1 MQDTV
6 FDTIIL
12 GSGPAGLTATI
23 YASRAHLK
31 TLVLAGN
38 PPGGQLTTTTDV
50 ENFPGFP
57 NGIMGPKLIESMRK
71 QAERFGAKFEN
82 KNALELSGS
91 FEDGFAVKTEGD
103 YEYKGKTIIIASG
116 ASAVWLGLESE
127 QNLKG
132 KGVSA
137 CATCDGFFFKG
148 KDVAV
153 VGGGDSAM
161 TEAIFLTK
169 FANKV
174 YILVRKCK
182 EEIRA
187 SKIMQERAF
196 DNEKIEFLC
205 STEIKEVLGQFQVE
219 GLTIYNNETKEES
232 PLDVQ
237 GVFVAIGHKPNTD
250 YIKDFIKLD
259 EKNYA
264 VVEKEVISSKK
275 GVFVAGDVADYRY
288 RQAITAAGHGCA
300 AALEVEKLLAESG
313 VATKSSTSW

>member
-1 MQDTV
+1 MYDV
-6 FDTIIL
+6 VIL
-12 GSGPAGLTATI
+12 GGGPSGLTAAI

-71 QAERFGAKFEN
+71 QAKRFGTDFEN

-91 FEDGFAVKTEGD
+91 FEEGFSVKVEGD
-103 YEYKGKTIIIASG
+103 TEYEGRTLIIASG
-116 ASAVWLGLESE
+116 ASARWLGLESE
-127 QNLKG
+127 QNLIG

-137 CATCDGFFFKG
+137 CATCDGFFFKN

-161 TEAIFLTK
+161 TEAIFLSK

-196 DNEKIEFLC
+196 ANEKIEFLC
-205 STEIKEVLGQFQVE
+205 STEVKQVLGQFQVG
-219 GLTIYNNETKEES
+219 GLKIINNETNEES
-232 PLDVQ
+232 TLDVE
-237 GVFVAIGHKPNTD
+237 GLFIAIGHKPNTE
-250 YIKDFIKLD
+250 YIKGFIELD
-259 EKNYA
+259 QKGYA
-264 VVEKEVISSKK
+264 VVEKGVVASKK
-275 GVFVAGDVADYRY
+275 GVFVGGDVADYRY
-288 RQAITAAGHGCA
+288 RQAVTAAGHGCA
-300 AALEVEKLLAESG
+300 AALEAERLLSESG
-313 VATKSSTSW
+313 VATKASASW

>member
-1 MQDTV
+1 MQNDT

-12 GSGPAGLTATI
+12 GSGPSGLTATI
-23 YASRAHLK
+23 YTSRAHLK
-31 TLVLAGN
+31 TLVIAGN

-57 NGIMGPKLIESMRK
+57 NGVMGPKLIEGMRK

-82 KNALELSGS
+82 KNALEVSGS
-91 FEDGFAVKTEGD
+91 FEEGFTVKTEGD
-103 YEYKGKTIIIASG
+103 YEYKSRTVIIATGSS
-116 ASAVWLGLESE
+116 ASWLGLESE
-127 QNLKG
+127 QNLRG

-174 YILVRKCK
+174 YILVRKRK

-196 DNEKIEFLC
+196 ADEKIEFMC
-205 STEIKEVLGQFQVE
+205 NTEVKEVLGQFQVE
-219 GLTIYNNETKEES
+219 GLTVFNNETNEEF

-237 GVFVAIGHKPNTD
+237 GLFIAIGHKPNTG

-259 EKNYA
+259 EKGYI

-288 RQAITAAGHGCA
+288 RQAITAAGRGCA
-300 AALEVEKLLAESG
+300 AALEVERLLAESG
-313 VATKSSTSW
+313 LVTKSSTSW

>member
-1 MQDTV
+1 MQKDV

-12 GSGPAGLTATI
+12 GSGPAGLTAAI

-57 NGIMGPKLIESMRK
+57 NGIMGPKLIESIRK
-71 QAERFGAKFEN
+71 QSKRFGTEFEN

-91 FEDGFAVKTEGD
+91 FEDGFTAKTEGD
-103 YEYKGKTIIIASG
+103 YEYKSRTIIIATG
-116 ASAVWLGLESE
+116 ASATWLGLESE

-137 CATCDGFFFKG
+137 CATCDGFFFRG

-187 SKIMQERAF
+187 SKVMQERAF
-196 DNEKIEFLC
+196 TNEKIEFLC
-205 STEIKEVLGQFQVE
+205 STEVKEVLGQFQVE
-219 GLTIYNNETKEES
+219 GLTVCNNETKEES
-232 PLDVQ
+232 HLEVQ
-237 GVFVAIGHKPNTD
+237 GLFIAIGHKPNTG
-250 YIKDFIKLD
+250 YINDFIKLD
-259 EKNYA
+259 EKGYA

-288 RQAITAAGHGCA
+288 RQAITAAGRGCA
-300 AALEVEKLLAESG
+300 AALEAEKLLAESG
-313 VATKSSTSW
+313 VVTKSSTSW